1 MDWLAHHGIKGQKW
15 GVRRY
20 QNPDGSLT
28 ALGKVRY
35 RMAVSAMARRAGYS
49 GKKSGPY
56 GSDPDEGNEIA
67 IKADR
72 TGKIP
77 KGSKLYRVSL
87 NPDETID
94 SNRKYASLSRNA
106 GYAYTDLAIEG
117 SLNNNGKWVGPENLT
132 KIRYSAIK
140 DLKVATTKQV
150 EDYIASINP
159 ESTKVK
165 TIQRD
170 VRWLT
175 NGYNWDSPK
184 NDIEKMARK
193 YVIDGNVYLNN
204 VYRKE
209 LFGTKYDQTNKVF
222 KHFMQKGYDAVS
234 DIEDGGMASAFAP
247 VVILNPKESLSEESR
262 SYHDE
267 SKGKSLYE
275 DPDYYEYDPDLR
287 YGH

>member
-1 MDWLAHHGIKGQKW
+1 MDWLAHYGIKGQKW

-56 GSDPDEGNEIA
+56 GSDPDEGNNIA

-117 SLNNNGKWVGPENLT
+117 SLNNDGKWVGPENLT
-132 KIRYSAIK
+132 KIRYAAIK

-159 ESTKVK
+159 QSTKVK

-204 VYRKE
+204 IYRKE
-209 LFGTKYDQTNKVF
+209 LFGTKYDKTNKVF

-234 DIEDGGMASAFAP
+234 DIEDGGLSSSFAP

-262 SYHDE
+262 SYHDR
-267 SKGKSLYE
+267 SKGKWLYE

-287 YGH
+287 YDH